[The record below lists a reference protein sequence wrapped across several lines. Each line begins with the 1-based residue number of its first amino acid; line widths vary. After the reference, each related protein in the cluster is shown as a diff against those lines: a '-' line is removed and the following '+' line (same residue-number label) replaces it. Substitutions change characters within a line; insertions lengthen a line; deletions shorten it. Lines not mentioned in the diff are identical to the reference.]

1 MEKRNVIEEISCR
14 QDTHYNDQVEEIQIT
29 HSKCAGHNYAFE
41 FYGSF
46 ELRLNKKLIPSPA
59 DNY

>member
-1 MEKRNVIEEISCR
+1 MKRLDVLK
-14 QDTHYNDQVEEIQIT
+14 DTHYNDQVEELQIMN
-29 HSKCAGHNYAFE
+29 SKCAGHNYAFE
-41 FYGSF
+41 FYWSF